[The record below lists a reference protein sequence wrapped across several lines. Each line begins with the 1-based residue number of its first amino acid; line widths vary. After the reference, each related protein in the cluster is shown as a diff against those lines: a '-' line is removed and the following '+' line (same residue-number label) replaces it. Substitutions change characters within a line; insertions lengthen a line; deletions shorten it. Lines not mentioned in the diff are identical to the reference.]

1 MGIFRKLKIT
11 FQNLSG
17 RTVRELIAMSVILCL
32 SIALS
37 LPALN
42 EDIRQ
47 YRIQKLEDDGIENS
61 TAEAQGMDADTLNGA
76 ARYLDTYD
84 ATSLIVVRHS
94 KIVLEKYY
102 SGSRDSTSNVFSVT
116 KSFISALTGIA
127 LHEGFIKGREDS
139 LEKYLPSYYKNS
151 IDPGWKDI
159 NIMHLLTM
167 TQGFSDDME
176 RWTSSQDWVG
186 FTFGL
191 PLHERPGVKFHYA
204 NSATHLLSAVITDA
218 SGTDTLTFANKYL
231 LEPLHFKNASWSKDP
246 KGYYTGYANMFLRSR
261 DMAKF
266 GCLYLNDGKWEGRQL
281 VPQEWVKESTKV
293 QYDFNKEEDRGFENG
308 YGFLWWISGETGY
321 HMFSAL
327 GYGGQSIDVIPDLDL
342 VVVITSVPNQTLS
355 VDNAQRL
362 ELLEKYVIPSIMD
375 KQ

>member
-1 MGIFRKLKIT
+1 MGIFRKLEIT

-17 RTVRELIAMSVILCL
+17 RTIRELIAVSVILCI

-47 YRIQKLEDDGIENS
+47 YHIQKAEDDGIKNS
-61 TAEAQGMDADTLNGA
+61 TAIEQGMDPGILGGA
-76 ARYLDTYD
+76 VCYLDTYD
-84 ATSLIVVRHS
+84 AASLIVVRHD
-94 KIVLEKYY
+94 KIVLERYY
-102 SGSRDSTSNVFSVT
+102 LGDKDSTSNVFSVT
-116 KSFISALTGIA
+116 NSFISALIGIA
-127 LHEGFIKGREDS
+127 IRDGFIGDRGDS

-151 IDPGWKDI
+151 IDPGWKNI
-159 NIMHLLTM
+159 NIKHLLTM
-167 TQGFSDDME
+167 TPGFSDDME
-176 RWTSSQDWVG
+176 NWTSSEDRVG

-191 PLHERPGVKFHYA
+191 PLSVKPGEKFHYA

-218 SGTDTLTFANKYL
+218 SGMDTLTFAQKNL
-231 LEPLHFKNASWSKDP
+231 LEPLHFKNASWSADP
-246 KGYYTGYANMFLRSR
+246 KGYNMGYANMFLRPR

-266 GCLYLNDGKWEGRQL
+266 GCLYLNGGKWEGRQL
-281 VPQEWVKESTKV
+281 IPREWVKESTKV

-342 VVVITSVPNQTLS
+342 VVVITSLPDHTLS
-355 VDNAQRL
+355 VNNVQRM
-362 ELLEKYVIPSIMD
+362 ELLEKYVIPSVTD
-375 KQ
+375 K